1 MLLVGISPLRIG
13 FAGGG
18 TDLEEYHEKY
28 TGQTISATIDKFTY
42 VFARLRN
49 DKKLQSFSPDFTSY
63 LPPKTYSKIPSVQG
77 HEIVLSCLKEMKFSK
92 GIDMFFCSDVS
103 PGSGLGA
110 SGAMACNIVQVLL
123 TLQHKKLSKKAVALK
138 AYSMG
143 HDILKWKIGKQD
155 EIASTFGGVNLCTFK
170 KKKVDITP
178 ISLNKNFMKELEDNS
193 ILFNIGFRGHSS
205 KILGKQVENIKKSSK
220 GTLEALHR
228 QKEIALEIT
237 NALKK
242 NDLTEFT
249 ELIKE
254 GWEQKKKYPPGVTNK
269 NIEHICKLSFMNGAD
284 ALKVTGAGGGG
295 HLYIIAKPSK
305 HKTLE
310 KSLGK
315 FGAKKIPFSFIDKGI
330 QQIPL
335 NNI

>member
-18 TDLEEYHEKY
+18 TDLEEYHENY
-28 TGQTISATIDKFTY
+28 TGQTISATINKFTY

-49 DKKLQSFSPDFTSY
+49 DNKLQSFSPDFTSY

-92 GIDMFFCSDVS
+92 GIDMFFCSEVA
-103 PGSGLGA
+103 PASGLGA

-138 AYSMG
+138 AYSIG

-155 EIASTFGGVNLCTFK
+155 EFGATFGGFNLCKFK
-170 KKKVDITP
+170 KKKVNVMP
-178 ISLNKNFMKELEDNS
+178 ISLNKNFLKELEDNS
-193 ILFNIGFRGHSS
+193 MLFNIGYRGHSS
-205 KILGKQVENIKKSSK
+205 KILEKQVANIKKSAK
-220 GTLEALHR
+220 APLEALHR

-237 NALKK
+237 NSLKK

-249 ELIKE
+249 ELLKE
-254 GWEQKKKYPPGVTNK
+254 GWEQKKKYANGITNRT
-269 NIEHICKLSFMNGAD
+269 IEQICKISFLNGAN

-295 HLYIIAKPSK
+295 HLYVVANPSK
-305 HKTLE
+305 HKTIE

-315 FGAKKIPFSFIDKGI
+315 FGVKKIPFSFIDKGI
-330 QQIPL
+330 QQIKL